1 MLLLSDKLNKS
12 ILDPIHGLIKM
23 TETEMRIISHPLFNR
38 LRRIKQN
45 TFLYYVFPSANHTRF
60 EHSIGVMHLAS
71 EMFLNAFN
79 NSSTLKNKQKKYN
92 ISGNDNILGIEA
104 LQQQDFETIYYDL
117 RIAALLHDIG
127 HGPMS
132 HLFDK
137 YAPSND
143 DFIKM
148 VRYDNDLIIEDNG
161 NKTELNKELADSM
174 RALIPTDKLNKHVE
188 HEYVSFYF
196 TAKLLKDL
204 NFKPE
209 QIKRILSIMNEELG
223 LAQFTLNLNGE
234 EFDIIPF
241 LNQIVAGA
249 PLDCDRMDYL
259 LRDSY
264 FTGVKYGIY
273 DLNRLLKSLLPYID
287 KNKKIIRLG
296 IKKSGLPAIENFL
309 QARYELYIQIY
320 FHKTNRSC
328 NSMLIQATRNL
339 KPGDFIKC
347 DNPTEF
353 INTYLNLS
361 DENFLNMLETLVT
374 SSEDKQTINDLK
386 NRKLWKRIL
395 EIYPSKGRQ
404 RKSDI
409 EEQLHTIKKAIIDK
423 YPSLEPFIKEDIIQ
437 DNPLKGLNKEKAV
450 LLKKDK
456 DENYILESQ
465 QNWLSE
471 SIIFQALSSNFLVG
485 RLYIRADTST
495 QDGKETYR
503 KIKEMVNDMLD

>member
-23 TETEMRIISHPLFNR
+23 TETEMKIISHPLFNR

-71 EMFLNAFN
+71 EIFLNAFN
-79 NSSTLKNKQKKYN
+79 NSSTLKNKQSRYN
-92 ISGNDNILGIEA
+92 ISGNDNILDLKMLKQEE
-104 LQQQDFETIYYDL
+104 FETIYYDL

-137 YAPSND
+137 YAPNND

-148 VRYDNDLIIEDNG
+148 VKHDNDLVFDNDE
-161 NKTELNKELADSM
+161 KKIELNKELADSL
-174 RALIPTDKLNKHVE
+174 AKLITNDKLKKHVE

-196 TAKLLKDL
+196 SAKLLKDL
-204 NFKPE
+204 DFQPD
-209 QIKRILSIMNEELG
+209 QIKRILSIMNAELK
-223 LAQFTLNLNGE
+223 LSEFKIKLNGE

-264 FTGVKYGIY
+264 FTGVKYGTY
-273 DLNRLLKSLLPYID
+273 DLHRLLKSLLPYVD
-287 KNKKIIRLG
+287 NDKKIIRLG

-328 NSMLIQATRNL
+328 NCMLIQATRNI
-339 KPGDFIKC
+339 KQGKFIKC
-347 DNPTEF
+347 NNPKEF
-353 INTYLNLS
+353 INTYLDLS
-361 DENFLNMLETLVT
+361 DEKFLSMLETLIT
-374 SSEDKQTINDLK
+374 DQEDKQTINDLK
-386 NRKLWKRIL
+386 NRKLWRRIV
-395 EIYPSKGRQ
+395 EIYPKDGKKRI
-404 RKSDI
+404 SDI
-409 EEQLHTIKKAIIDK
+409 KNQIETIKKAILEK
-423 YPSLEPFIKEDIIQ
+423 FPTYEPFIKEDIIQ
-437 DNPLKGLNKEKAV
+437 DNPLKGLNKEEAI

-456 DENYILESQ
+456 DENYIEDGN

-471 SIIFQALSSNFLVG
+471 SIIFEALSRHYLVG

-495 QDGKETYR
+495 EEGR
-503 KIKEMVNDMLD
+503 KIYREIKDLVNSMLD